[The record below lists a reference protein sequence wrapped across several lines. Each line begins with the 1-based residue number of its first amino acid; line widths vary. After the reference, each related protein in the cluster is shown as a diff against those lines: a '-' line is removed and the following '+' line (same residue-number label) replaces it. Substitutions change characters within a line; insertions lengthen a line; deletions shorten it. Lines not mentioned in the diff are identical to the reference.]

1 MYSLS
6 LTLCRCVAALRE
18 AFFGASFVAHFFIF
32 RGKTLK
38 RIIAV
43 LLALSCLSACSS
55 NAAESY
61 VPQGTSSPSYQYTS
75 QEEPYSQTVS
85 HNEAHNYESSTEMVW
100 IPTNG
105 GIRYH
110 TRSYC
115 SNMKAPEYVSIDTAI
130 EKGFTPCGNC
140 YN

>member
-1 MYSLS
+1 MLLCYNTYATHLNMAQSRGILLVKMYSLS

-43 LLALSCLSACSS
+43 LLALSSLSACSS

-75 QEEPYSQTVS
+75 QEETYSQTVS
-85 HNEAHNYESSTEMVW
+85 HNEAHNYESSTKW
-100 IPTNG
+100 
-105 GIRYH
+105 
-110 TRSYC
+110 C
-115 SNMKAPEYVSIDTAI
+115 
-130 EKGFTPCGNC
+130 GFQLMAA
-140 YN
+140 